1 MIDFEDSSK
10 FVKFSQ
16 EKKKLHELT
25 LKALI
30 HFANI
35 DKDYD
40 ERERSI
46 VKNYAEKNNVTEYYG
61 VSVFDNPAKS
71 REEFYKIV
79 NKLGKLEL
87 GKDYVLYNL
96 MHHLHEMADADNLI
110 HEQELELLNFIK
122 NKLSPRAHSGIIF
135 DKIQD
140 EIINQDYSAR
150 VTVQALP
157 GFGKTDTIARRIIKL
172 YEEDRLRADEIMC
185 VSYTRAAVKMMKER
199 LAELLKK
206 EKKKFPASIKI
217 LTLDKYATASNFQM
231 DENYSVINYEY
242 TWRKFVELLDDESKF
257 DWRDSHK
264 QLKHI
269 FFDESQDILNT
280 ELKRGFRIEKQPRK
294 EACEKLIE
302 LASKDCGI
310 TACGDTLQ
318 QIFGYT
324 IKSKDE
330 DKKMSLLQ
338 KLEKD
343 KNIKN
348 FELATNY
355 RSKNSKQL
363 EMVED
368 LAIDIMRMDANEIEN
383 MENPLVNIANK
394 SEGNQIFYAVDN
406 SLILFRQNKDVLSA
420 SYNLQSLGKDYRLGI
435 KPGFLESYYES
446 WVYKFFKYFH
456 ENELD
461 DVNRTEF
468 GEFFKSLPA
477 RYQLDKNIDG
487 IWQLIYNFCSSG
499 QDTVSIELFN
509 EKLKYSSN
517 KLIEFVSSDY
527 GFRGPKISTI
537 HSSKGTEADIVNI
550 DNYIHEKSISD
561 VDEAKVAYVAISR
574 AKKEVKIYNQ
584 SSQKPWKTSGKFKR
598 HYSCRSPS
606 LNDSRAILNIETGMK
621 GDYDPMSIVSNT
633 LKLSEVEKTQDLLE
647 KLYVGNQN
655 FKIFAQR
662 KSSKKPFRVFLSDHN
677 DQRHKL
683 GNFTD
688 EFSLAVNG
696 ITEQSR
702 IIPNSMKH
710 IFLMPNQINDIHLMD
725 IGTYKYA
732 GDLDELPILEKYKKI
747 GCWLYPIFY
756 SLQPFVFMRKNESG

>member
-16 EKKKLHELT
+16 EMKKLHELT

-35 DKDYD
+35 DRDYD

-61 VSVFDNPAKS
+61 VSVFDNPARSK
-71 REEFYKIV
+71 EEFYKIV
-79 NKLGKLEL
+79 NKLSKLEL

-96 MHHLHEMADADNLI
+96 MHLLHEMADADNLI

-122 NKLSPRAHSGIIF
+122 SKLSPRAHSGIIF

-242 TWRKFVELLDDESKF
+242 SWKHFLELLEDESKY

-269 FFDESQDILNT
+269 FFDESQDITNAD
-280 ELKRGFRIEKQPRK
+280 RQPRRK
-294 EACEKLIE
+294 ACEKLID
-302 LASKDCGI
+302 LASTDCGI
-310 TACGDTLQ
+310 TVCGDTLQ
-318 QIFGYT
+318 QIFGYAA
-324 IKSKDE
+324 KNEDE
-330 DKKMSLLQ
+330 KISLLQ
-338 KLEKD
+338 NLEQD
-343 KNIKN
+343 KNIKS

-363 EMVED
+363 EIVED
-368 LAIDIMRMDANEIEN
+368 LAIDIMRMDSNEIEN
-383 MENPLVNIANK
+383 MDNPLVNIARR

-406 SLILFRQNKDVLSA
+406 SLILFRQNKEVLSA
-420 SYNLQSLGKDYRLGI
+420 AYNLQSLGKDYRLGV
-435 KPGFLESYYES
+435 KPGVLESYYEGL
-446 WVYKFFKYFH
+446 VHKFFKYFH
-456 ENELD
+456 DNKLD

-468 GEFFKSLPA
+468 SEFFKSLPA
-477 RYQLDKNIDG
+477 RYQLNKNIDG

-499 QDTVSIELFN
+499 EDTVSIELFN
-509 EKLKYSSN
+509 EKLKQSSN
-517 KLIEFVSSDY
+517 KLIEFVSSDF

-550 DNYIHEKSISD
+550 DNYIEDKTISN

-584 SSQKPWKTSGKFKR
+584 SSQKRWKRSVKFKR
-598 HYSCRSPS
+598 HYSCRTPN
-606 LNDSRAILNIETGMK
+606 LNDSRAILNIEAGIK
-621 GDYDPMSIVSNT
+621 GDYDPISIVSNELT
-633 LKLSEVEKTQDLLE
+633 FSEVEKTQELLE
-647 KLYVGNQN
+647 KIYVGNQN
-655 FKIFAQR
+655 FKIFAHR
-662 KSSKKPFRVFLSDHN
+662 LNSKKPFRIFLSDQN

-696 ITEQSR
+696 ITDQSKV
-702 IIPNSMKH
+702 IPNSMKH
-710 IFLMPNQINDIHLMD
+710 LFLMPNQINDLHLMD
-725 IGTYKYA
+725 IGTYKHA

-747 GCWLYPIFY
+747 GCWLYPVFY
-756 SLQPFVFMRKNESG
+756 SLQPFVFMRKK